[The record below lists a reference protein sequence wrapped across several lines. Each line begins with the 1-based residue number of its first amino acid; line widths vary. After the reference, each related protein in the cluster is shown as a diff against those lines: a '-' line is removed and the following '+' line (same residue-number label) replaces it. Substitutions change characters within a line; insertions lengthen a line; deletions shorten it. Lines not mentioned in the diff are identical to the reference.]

1 MTTLTLTYHPTRCLC
16 WLLTDPRTNTE
27 QRFRVSDDAFAWARS
42 EGFRL
47 RMPTMNTPGYKS
59 RITIRIRA
67 DKNGQRRAHYW
78 GMARRWLPLPL
89 ADAELFLAAD
99 QAWDHDSD

>member
-47 RMPTMNTPGYKS
+47 RMP
-59 RITIRIRA
+59 
-67 DKNGQRRAHYW
+67 D
-78 GMARRWLPLPL
+78 
-89 ADAELFLAAD
+89 
-99 QAWDHDSD
+99 